1 MTLGW
6 AMTMVMV
13 EGSAADRRLLVQLP
27 VTVTVS
33 LLSCHVFTLD
43 KPPTVDTCPS
53 EDSSACS
60 ALAKKE

>member
-1 MTLGW
+1 MG
-6 AMTMVMV
+6 
-13 EGSAADRRLLVQLP
+13 ELP